1 MEKKIIMLALAA
13 CLVSAP
19 VAVTAT
25 AADAENASMDMG
37 ATKKQQKKTTKKSTK
52 KTTKSTKSTKTTKT
66 TKATQAATTSKTA
79 APAAQE
85 AAQEPAKAESV
96 AKSVATQQS
105 STGSSVLGNIIGGI
119 LGGSS
124 ATTSSS
130 SNSGSGIVSALTS
143 IFDLSKI
150 AKKNDL
156 VGTWTYT
163 EPAVVFSSDN
173 ALKNIGG
180 KVASSAIE
188 KQLQSQFEKFGV
200 KKGAMQMTFDK
211 DGNFTQT
218 VGGKT
223 LSGTYSVSGQNVTL
237 KYAGQVQQIVGTTQI
252 DGSDLLIVMDA
263 SKLLKYANVL
273 GSLTG
278 NSLLSTAGNLL
289 SSMNGMEVGL
299 KLNK

>member
-1 MEKKIIMLALAA
+1 MKKNIIMLALAA
-13 CLVSAP
+13 CLVSTP
-19 VAVTAT
+19 VAATAT
-25 AADAENASMDMG
+25 TADAESVAMDMG
-37 ATKKQQKKTTKKSTK
+37 AAKKQQKKTTKKSTK
-52 KTTKSTKSTKTTKT
+52 KSKKSTKTTKT
-66 TKATQAATTSKTA
+66 TGTTTATNATSNTATA
-79 APAAQE
+79 AAQQPAETPAE
-85 AAQEPAKAESV
+85 AGQV

-105 STGSSVLGNIIGGI
+105 STGSSVLGSIIGGI

-124 ATTSSS
+124 ATTSS

-173 ALKNIGG
+173 ALKNMGG

-188 KQLQSQFEKFGV
+188 KQLQSQFEKVGI
-200 KKGAMQMTFDK
+200 KKGVMQMTFDK

-263 SKLLKYANVL
+263 SKLLKYAKVV
-273 GSLTG
+273 GSITG

>member
-1 MEKKIIMLALAA
+1 MKKNIIMLALAA

-19 VAVTAT
+19 VAATAT
-25 AADAENASMDMG
+25 TADAESAAMDMG
-37 ATKKQQKKTTKKSTK
+37 VAKKQQKKTTKKSTK
-52 KTTKSTKSTKTTKT
+52 KSKKSTKTTKT
-66 TKATQAATTSKTA
+66 TGTTTATNATSNTATA
-79 APAAQE
+79 AAQQPAETPAE
-85 AAQEPAKAESV
+85 AGQV

-105 STGSSVLGNIIGGI
+105 STGSSVLGSIIGGI

-124 ATTSSS
+124 ATTSS

-173 ALKNIGG
+173 ALKNMGG

-188 KQLQSQFEKFGV
+188 KQLQSQFEKVGI
-200 KKGAMQMTFDK
+200 KKGVMQMTFDK

-263 SKLLKYANVL
+263 SKLLKYAKVV
-273 GSLTG
+273 GSITG